1 MTQAPASRAAPTARD
16 YVDAITGGS
25 LTSRKLLD
33 ACLAAV
39 DSGEERIHAWA
50 HLDRESARSRA
61 EAMDDIRR
69 RGRAVGD
76 LHGVAVGI
84 KDNIDT
90 AAMPT
95 QRGCSVYAGHQPT
108 ANAALVDRLLEAGA
122 VIPGKTVCTEL
133 AWMQPALTRNPHDTT
148 RTPGGSSSGS
158 AAAVAAGHVPL
169 AVGSQT
175 GGSVIRPASFCGV
188 YGFKPSHGIISRR
201 GVYQTSPTLDQV
213 GVFGV
218 DAGDVA
224 LLADVL
230 GGHDAADP
238 ASYLAPRPRMLAGYL
253 SSVPVEPAFAWIDMP
268 YASRYDE
275 DMAAG
280 CDELIDSLGPRI
292 DRIESPRSFAALIE
306 CHKVIYEYEIHRC
319 LADVRE
325 HHFESLGAVT
335 RDGLERAEKRSEAE
349 YREAIDVRRAAL
361 EWFERFF
368 HDYDAIVTPSALGEA
383 PAFEAGT
390 GDPVCCTV
398 WTLCGLPCISLP
410 LLIGATGMPM
420 GVQLVG
426 AANADDRLM
435 RTTRWL
441 LEYLRDGAD
450 AAGDES

>member
-1 MTQAPASRAAPTARD
+1 MSQPCPGRGPTTVRAR
-16 YVDAITGGS
+16 VEAITTGRYTS
-25 LTSRKLLD
+25 LEWLG
-33 ACLAAV
+33 AGLAAI
-39 DSGEERIHAWA
+39 DAGEETIRAWA
-50 HLDRESARSRA
+50 HLDREAARTRA
-61 EAMDDIRR
+61 AAMDDIRR
-69 RGRAVGD
+69 RGRPVGD
-76 LHGVAVGI
+76 LHGVAIGI

-95 QRGCSVYAGHQPT
+95 QRGCVVFEGHQPT

-122 VIPGKTVCTEL
+122 VIAGKTVCTEL
-133 AWMQPALTRNPHDTT
+133 AWMQPAQTRNPHNTS

-188 YGFKPSHGIISRR
+188 YGFKPSSGIISRR

-213 GVFGV
+213 GVFGA

-230 GGHDAADP
+230 GGFDAADP

-253 SSVPVEPAFAWIDMP
+253 SSVPVEPTFAWIDMP
-268 YASRYDE
+268 YASHYDP
-275 DMAAG
+275 DMADG
-280 CDELIDSLGPRI
+280 CDELIEALGGRI

-319 LADVRE
+319 LADERE
-325 HHFESLGAVT
+325 HHLAQLGDVT
-335 RDGLERAEKRSEAE
+335 RSGLERAAARTAAE
-349 YREAIDVRRAAL
+349 YREALDVRRAAI
-361 EWFERFF
+361 EWFGQFF

-390 GDPVCCTV
+390 GDPICCTV

-410 LLIGATGMPM
+410 LLVGASGMPM

-426 AANADDRLM
+426 GANADDRLM

-441 LEYLRDGAD
+441 LDHLKDDAD
-450 AAGDES
+450 PAGDDS